1 MFDAFFNEHYG
12 KRNPKARLFHE
23 LLEST
28 SRVVNLVEYKDAQHS
43 DRVALN
49 CLRLARRIGVSDQT
63 TLAQVYFAGLLHDIG
78 EIGVPDNL
86 IYKKGKLS
94 EEEFQTLTTH
104 TAIGQQ
110 IASQVPVLATAAR
123 LILWHHERWDGTG
136 YPEGLTMDETPMLA
150 QVVSLCDAF
159 DNIRRG
165 GLFSKPDDWDKELI
179 RFAGIQFNPS
189 LVRPLIEMTE
199 EGLADDIECSPE
211 EEEVLN
217 AMELQEDVIAQ
228 LREDYISIIIN
239 FLLTLLEAKHKESAL
254 HSKRVA
260 RLCRRM
266 GAQMKLSEQELQTL
280 VIAGNLHDIGKV
292 GIPNSIL
299 DKPGMLDD
307 TEYSAIQKHPQ
318 YAATILEPL
327 SGFGEVRAAVLHHH
341 ERWNGCGYPDG
352 LGGEDIPLLAR
363 VLHLC
368 DLADALTHLRSVPK
382 HFGTEQVRYV
392 IEDGFSSYFDPDL
405 SQFFDGDDL
414 EPEERED
421 DA

>member
-1 MFDAFFNEHYG
+1 MFETFFNECYS
-12 KRNPKARLFHE
+12 KRNPNARLFHE

-28 SRVVNLVEYKDAQHS
+28 SRVVNLVEYKDTHHS

-49 CLRLARRIGVSDQT
+49 CLRLARRVGISDQY

-78 EIGVPDNL
+78 EIGIPDNL

-110 IASQVPVLATAAR
+110 IASQVPVLSQAAQ

-165 GLFSKPDDWDKELI
+165 GLFSKPEDWDKELV

-189 LVRPLIEMTE
+189 LVRPLIDLTK
-199 EGLADDIECSPE
+199 EGLADDTERSPE
-211 EEEVLN
+211 DDEVLN
-217 AMELQEDVIAQ
+217 AMERQRDVIEQ
-228 LREDYISIIIN
+228 LRENYVGIIVN
-239 FLLTLLEAKHKESAL
+239 FLLTLLEAKHKDSAL

-260 RLCRRM
+260 RLCHRM
-266 GAQMKLSEQELQTL
+266 GQQMKLSEQELQAL

-299 DKPGMLDD
+299 DKPGLLDD
-307 TEYSAIQKHPQ
+307 QEYREVQKHPQ
-318 YAATILEPL
+318 YAATILKPL
-327 SGFGEVRAAVLHHH
+327 SGFEEVNEAVLYHH
-341 ERWNGCGYPDG
+341 ERWDGCGYPEG
-352 LGGEDIPLLAR
+352 LKGEDIPLLAR
-363 VLHLC
+363 ILHLC
-368 DLADALTHLRSVPK
+368 DLADALIHLKPVPEHRATDK
-382 HFGTEQVRYV
+382 VRYV
-392 IEDGFSSYFDPDL
+392 IEDGFGSYFDPDL
-405 SQFFDGDDL
+405 SRFFEADAS
-414 EPEERED
+414 EPE
-421 DA
+421 DAGDSL

>member
-1 MFDAFFNEHYG
+1 MFNEFFSEQYG
-12 KRNPKARLFHE
+12 RRNPNARLFHE
-23 LLEST
+23 LLEAT
-28 SRVVNLVEYKDAQHS
+28 SRVVNLVEQKDAQHS

-49 CLRLARRIGVSDQT
+49 CLRLARRVGISDQI

-78 EIGVPDNL
+78 EIGVPDSL

-94 EEEFQTLTTH
+94 EEEFQVLTTH
-104 TAIGQQ
+104 TAVGQQ
-110 IASQVPVLATAAR
+110 IASQIPVLANAAR

-150 QVVSLCDAF
+150 QIVSLCDAF

-165 GLFSKPDDWDKELI
+165 GLFSKPEDWDSELM
-179 RFAGIQFNPS
+179 RYAGIQFNPS
-189 LVRPLIEMTE
+189 LVRPLIELTE
-199 EGLADDIECSPE
+199 EGLADDTECSPE
-211 EEEVLN
+211 DEEVLN

-228 LREDYISIIIN
+228 LREDYVSIIVN
-239 FLLTLLEAKHKESAL
+239 FLLALLEAKHKESAL

-260 RLCRRM
+260 RLCQRV
-266 GAQMKLSEQELQTL
+266 GEQMNLSEQELQTL

-299 DKPGMLDD
+299 DKPGMLNDM
-307 TEYSAIQKHPQ
+307 EYKVIQKHPQ

-327 SGFGEVRAAVLHHH
+327 SGFSEVVAAVLHHH
-341 ERWNGCGYPDG
+341 ERWNGCGYPNG
-352 LGGEDIPLLAR
+352 LKGDDIPLLAR

-382 HFGTEQVRYV
+382 HFAAEQVRYV
-392 IEDGFSSYFDPDL
+392 IEDGFGSYFDPDI
-405 SQFFDGDDL
+405 SRFFEEDAL
-414 EPEERED
+414 EVEKLED